1 MIVTARAPKRIRKPT
16 KAGPKLSR
24 VIVGKPAT
32 GAETPEAHQARG
44 DAADRLVAGDG
55 RQRDR
60 KSPRPGGGEGEFA
73 VGVGQKR
80 TKSPSPDRSLV
91 ATWPP
96 RLVRSFILTIDAV
109 QALVPAAA
117 DQANRCCIGPGSRAP
132 AAEGSRRP
140 DWTEPPAS
148 PRRSRAPLRAGGG
161 PDAAVAVTPGPR
173 SCAGARRRGRAAR
186 WSAWSFKVSFRISC
200 WPSRELLSRRQHF
213 CDRRPMT
220 RELMR
225 RREERRTP
233 PSTNGFAT
241 DQAEADYPDAE

>member
-24 VIVGKPAT
+24 VIVGKPAPEP
-32 GAETPEAHQARG
+32 ETPEAHQARG

-55 RQRDR
+55 RQRDPKIPPPWR
-60 KSPRPGGGEGEFA
+60 RRGGVCRRGGPKA
-73 VGVGQKR
+73 NKV
-80 TKSPSPDRSLV
+80 PSPDRSLV

-148 PRRSRAPLRAGGG
+148 PRRSRAPLRAGRRYLMR
-161 PDAAVAVTPGPR
+161 PWRSHRTSIMRRCAAT
-173 SCAGARRRGRAAR
+173 
-186 WSAWSFKVSFRISC
+186 
-200 WPSRELLSRRQHF
+200 WPSGTVVRMVLQ
-213 CDRRPMT
+213 
-220 RELMR
+220 
-225 RREERRTP
+225 
-233 PSTNGFAT
+233 GVI
-241 DQAEADYPDAE
+241 PD